1 MIYVG
6 TTELTAGMAVGALIG
21 IVGALLIASSRLSL
35 QWRDDRPIIY
45 MVFFLCLGVLST
57 SQTIYGAPAIQKGA
71 INLSAVLAMVLMAI
85 VVKQAFVQW
94 PHLFPHAV
102 RITAVITGLAGLTA
116 IFQSVVSNVFGQP
129 EIFDLRFINAFWGV
143 TWWRFSPQGLIRAQ
157 GIYGEPSF
165 LSAYIGM
172 ASGLAMVRLGLIGSK
187 HRDELRSVVPAWAA
201 ASVFASIILS
211 FSAVA
216 YAGLFAAY
224 LGGLASR
231 MRFSVGSIVLLLIGS
246 AAAAAILALAALQAG
261 DAIRERVLDLAVFS
275 QFGQADG
282 TGRVD
287 QDTNLS
293 VQVLF
298 LNAYVT
304 LVNVVANPWLGAGVG
319 AHPFAYEA
327 LVPAMPLASRSAMG
341 LNAADAKSLALRLLS
356 ETGVLG
362 TATFT
367 AAVLSAWFRVR
378 RVVLTRD
385 STLDPQLKALAIAL
399 NSGLAGV
406 FAAKMLR
413 VPTYYGAEFWALF
426 ALCITIPA
434 LASMSA
440 SPFSRP
446 RVSWTAGEPQIA
458 PTGHL

>member
-1 MIYVG
+1 M
-6 TTELTAGMAVGALIG
+6 
-21 IVGALLIASSRLSL
+21 
-35 QWRDDRPIIY
+35 
-45 MVFFLCLGVLST
+45 
-57 SQTIYGAPAIQKGA
+57 
-71 INLSAVLAMVLMAI
+71 
-85 VVKQAFVQW
+85 
-94 PHLFPHAV
+94 
-102 RITAVITGLAGLTA
+102 
-116 IFQSVVSNVFGQP
+116 
-129 EIFDLRFINAFWGV
+129 
-143 TWWRFSPQGLIRAQ
+143 
-157 GIYGEPSF
+157 
-165 LSAYIGM
+165 
-172 ASGLAMVRLGLIGSK
+172 
-187 HRDELRSVVPAWAA
+187 
-201 ASVFASIILS
+201 ILS

-246 AAAAAILALAALQAG
+246 AAIVAILALAALQAG
-261 DAIRERVLDLAVFS
+261 DVIRERVLDLAVFS

-304 LVNVVANPWLGAGVG
+304 LANVTANPWFGAGVG
-319 AHPFAYEA
+319 AHPFAYDA
-327 LVPAMPLASRSAMG
+327 LVPAMPLASRSAIG
-341 LNAADAKSLALRLLS
+341 LNAADANSLALRLLS

-362 TATFT
+362 TAMFT
-367 AAVLSAWFRVR
+367 VAVLSAWFSVR

-385 STLDPQLKALAIAL
+385 STLDPRLKALAIAL

-413 VPTYYGAEFWALF
+413 VPTYYGAEFWSLF

-440 SPFSRP
+440 STRL
-446 RVSWTAGEPQIA
+446 RKHVSWTPDRRQVAR
-458 PTGHL
+458 TGL